1 MALIYILLAIC
12 ISAGRFYMPQL
23 EKLAP
28 DFIEVLERQTGLD
41 WKLEGVSG
49 EWQRFRP
56 VFRVESLIARVPVAD
71 VADKVDAQVAGL
83 ESDQDSMV
91 NAETEDTPSSE
102 SPATQLSNVQISEPQ
117 NKTSDT
123 APVFE
128 LLGGELQVDIIGS
141 LIDREPRILT
151 VQAKRLH
158 LSFDKNDSDSWSLRG
173 LVLKG
178 GDRKISLEGF
188 IKRLQT
194 IVADEIYIDLPNN
207 DLSIL
212 QERVT
217 LPKMAMQFRR
227 FGELRRFEF
236 TQQDDAIGSFK
247 FLANSR
253 GNVFSKSADIDIY
266 LNANHFSLSPWV
278 KSLSTDGAIKHWQV
292 DDLTG
297 QLWFARASGQRWR
310 GTVQMVDGSIQ
321 RSDSPQWRLS
331 DTSLQLG
338 VEVNDHDGIDLWW
351 QQLDASWNDEA
362 LNMPL
367 AKLSIA
373 RQEKQISSISLMA
386 PYIDIGQLKE
396 IIVGSELITGR
407 LPTILNTLNPDG
419 IAGQLLIT
427 IPNGQQMADF
437 ALQAN
442 LQGVSFDPWQ
452 AVPGATG
459 VAGYVDISASS
470 GVLELDS
477 DSDFSVYFPK
487 VYKQP
492 LEFSQVQAQIDW
504 AIAHERVMVNGRD
517 LLLSP
522 AANNE
527 GKAHG
532 PNSYY
537 GGGFSVN
544 AKIKPDGEPS
554 QMSLDVGVSE
564 MSAPDLLQFLPY
576 TVDSGLQD
584 WIAQADIQGHVFDGG
599 FIYNGSLKSDEGDK
613 RSIQLYFNLAD
624 ASLNF
629 QPDWPQITAVD
640 GLLAVSGS
648 RTDMSVYA
656 AKFEG
661 LSLQQTDVAV
671 HTAGDNRSVK
681 VDANLTGD
689 LGKVLS
695 ILQNSPLKKQFSLLD
710 GWKAKGPV
718 SGARLQLEV
727 PFNAGADTQVDFVGR
742 VDKASLS
749 MTNID
754 LTVKDLVGPIAYSS
768 KLGLVSKNLQGSLW
782 GKSISLTLGDFSADP
797 EKQSGSNFRVD
808 GKATA
813 DIKSFYHWLKQPVL
827 AVASGQ
833 TEFNF
838 RIDHINANTHL
849 SASSDLQGVGLQLP
863 GALYKSSSS
872 KAALNLNWR
881 MSAVNQPMQMTIADR
896 AAIDL
901 NFNQF
906 ALSGG
911 SVYID
916 SELARLNSSAI
927 DAVFAQTDTSA
938 LNVSG
943 HLKQFNLNEWL
954 KVFDKYLLAESDLN
968 VASSQSSSGNLSENP
983 DGNLDDKQTS
993 LKVHDLRL
1001 DNLIA
1006 FDEEFSNAVV
1016 DADFVEQRWRFE
1028 VESDQ
1033 LQGEIALPVSGTESA
1048 LSLRPDVA
1056 VSGSKAETINSM
1068 PIVSS
1073 EMDEAERYIIDLEY
1087 LRLSESDLLDK
1098 DDSNL
1103 NNTVFLPS
1111 NLMAA
1116 KVDIQQLYLGDESM
1130 GNWHF
1135 LISPNDTAVLVHDIN
1150 ANYVG
1155 MDLRSEPDEGLL
1167 WAVNDAGDFASSV
1180 SIRASSRSLEQFILN
1195 FDSSEKPSSP
1205 LRAKDTQVE
1214 IDLNWLGGPD
1224 AIALNRLDGDIGFI
1238 ISDGQFLKAS
1248 GSAQGLLKLVSI
1260 INLDTVLRRMQ
1271 LNFSDLLKEG
1281 LSFDKLSG
1289 TLSLDTGMVY
1299 FNDNPIIVKSSSS
1312 AFTLAGQVDLD
1323 ASTIDA
1329 ELIATLPVASNL
1341 PWIAAL
1347 AGGLPVAAGVFIASK
1362 VFENELD
1369 RLSSGVYVIE
1379 GPLANPNARFDRI
1392 FDNKGSGKS
1401 ANVKAQ
1407 SGSVAGDSEFSDPEV
1422 KNNSSAN

>member
-41 WKLEGVSG
+41 WQLEGVSG

-56 VFRVESLIARVPVAD
+56 VFRVESLIARIPLD
-71 VADKVDAQVAGL
+71 DEVDAQVASV
-83 ESDQDSMV
+83 ETDQDTIVHSET
-91 NAETEDTPSSE
+91 AEPKTSQS
-102 SPATQLSNVQISEPQ
+102 SPAQPSTAQISTPQ
-117 NKTSDT
+117 NKTSNT

-128 LLGGELQVDIIGS
+128 LYGGELQVDIIGS

-151 VQAKRLH
+151 VQAKRLD
-158 LSFDKNDSDSWSLRG
+158 LSFDKNDSDNWSLRG
-173 LVLKG
+173 LALKG

-278 KSLSTDGAIKHWQV
+278 KSLAANGAVKHWLV

-297 QLWFARASGQRWR
+297 QLWFSRASGQRWR

-362 LNMPL
+362 LDMPL
-367 AKLSIA
+367 ANISIA
-373 RQEKQISSISLMA
+373 REDKQVSSISLMA

-407 LPTILNTLNPDG
+407 LPKILNTLNPDG
-419 IAGQLLIT
+419 IAGQLIIT

-442 LQGVSFDPWQ
+442 LQDVSFDPWQ
-452 AVPGATG
+452 AIPGATG
-459 VAGYVDISASS
+459 VAGYVDISASA

-504 AIAHERVMVNGRD
+504 AIVHERVLVNGRN
-517 LLLSP
+517 LFLAP
-522 AANNE
+522 AAN
-527 GKAHG
+527 KDSTAYG
-532 PNSYY
+532 PNSHY

-576 TVDSGLQD
+576 TADSGLQD
-584 WIAQADIQGHVFDGG
+584 WIAQADIQGHVLDGG

-629 QPDWPQITAVD
+629 QTDWPPITAVD
-640 GLLAVSGS
+640 GLLAVTGS

-671 HTAGDNRSVK
+671 HTAGDNRSVE

-695 ILQNSPLKKQFSLLD
+695 ILQNSPLKKQFALLD

-718 SGARLQLEV
+718 SDARLQLDV
-727 PFNAGADTQVDFVGR
+727 PFSAGAETQVDFVGR
-742 VDKASLS
+742 VDKASLTMS
-749 MTNID
+749 NID
-754 LTVKDLVGPIAYSS
+754 LTINDLAGPIAYSS
-768 KLGLVSKNLQGSLW
+768 KQGLVSEELQGKLW
-782 GKSISLTLGDFSADP
+782 GKSIALTLGDFSTDP

-808 GKATA
+808 GKAAA

-833 TEFNF
+833 TEFDF
-838 RIDHINANTHL
+838 RVDYINANTRL

-863 GALYKSSSS
+863 GALYKSSGS
-872 KAALNLNWR
+872 KVAFNLNWQ
-881 MSAVNQPMQMTIADR
+881 MSESNQPMQMTIADR

-906 ALSGG
+906 SLSGG

-916 SELARLNSSAI
+916 SEMATLNPSAV
-927 DAVFAQTDTSA
+927 DAVFAQTDTTA

-943 HLKQFNLNEWL
+943 HLKQFNLSEWL
-954 KVFDKYLLAESDLN
+954 NVFDKYLLAESDLN
-968 VASSQSSSGNLSENP
+968 VTSGKSSAS
-983 DGNLDDKQTS
+983 GNLDDNLGEKQTS
-993 LKVHDLRL
+993 LKVHNLRL

-1016 DADFVEQRWRFE
+1016 DAKFLGQRWRFE

-1033 LQGEIALPVSGTESA
+1033 LQGEIALPVSGVESA
-1048 LSLRPDVA
+1048 LSLSPDVA

-1073 EMDEAERYIIDLEY
+1073 EMDEAERYLITLEY

-1098 DDSNL
+1098 DNSNL

-1111 NLMAA
+1111 NLIAA

-1135 LISPNDTAVLVHDIN
+1135 LISPNDTAVLVHDII
-1150 ANYVG
+1150 ANYAG
-1155 MDLRSEPDEGLL
+1155 MVLRSEPDEGLL
-1167 WAVNDAGDFASSV
+1167 WAVNNAGEFASSV
-1180 SIRASSRSLEQFILN
+1180 SIRASSRSIEQFILN
-1195 FDSSEKPSSP
+1195 FDGGEKPSSP

-1224 AIALNRLDGDIGFI
+1224 AISLNRLDGDIGFI

-1289 TLSLDTGMVY
+1289 TLSMDTGMVY

-1312 AFTLAGQVDLD
+1312 AFSLAGQVDLN

-1392 FDNKGSGKS
+1392 FDNKGSSKS
-1401 ANVKAQ
+1401 VNPEAQ
-1407 SGSVAGDSEFSDPEV
+1407 SGDVAADNDASRQ
-1422 KNNSSAN
+1422 